1 MEKDQE
7 CERIEHSSLED
18 LDVSFTSIAADDSI
32 NLETTKGESEL
43 GDDHDESS
51 TEVQV
56 INLV

>member
-7 CERIEHSSLED
+7 CERIENSSLED
-18 LDVSFTSIAADDSI
+18 LDESFISLAADGSI
-32 NLETTKGESEL
+32 NLGTTKGESEL